1 MSSGVS
7 SVDADTE
14 CQASFCPSAKPMH
27 KTRASVLVLA
37 KKIAGCHC
45 YLQGRFCTHMQDTA
59 STLGIVTDTLC
70 QVRATSWLRQ
80 GARIPAKAGENCL
93 PAPARG
99 SLAVLID
106 GDNVSPTSLQSVLQ
120 ATPQSYGCKLACK

>member
-1 MSSGVS
+1 MLTQ
-7 SVDADTE
+7 SVRQVFALRPNLCTRLE
-14 CQASFCPSAKPMH
+14 PASLCLPRKLQVAIA
-27 KTRASVLVLA
+27 TCRVDSVHRC
-37 KKIAGCHC
+37 KI
-45 YLQGRFCTHMQDTA
+45 A
-59 STLGIVTDTLC
+59 STLGMVTDTLC

-93 PAPARG
+93 PAVPARG